1 MHHYF
6 VSSPAGMSSPHMK
19 PWAEPDAEVRTILTV
34 DDQPANLRVVID
46 CLERHG
52 LRVVVALSGDEALER
67 ARYVRPDLVLLDVHM
82 PGLDGFDTC
91 RQLKTIPSTQDIP
104 VIFMT
109 SATETPDK
117 LAAFAAGGVDYVTK
131 PVNEEEVLAR
141 VNTHLTLSA
150 LRRQLEAKNAE
161 LARSNIELEQL
172 AIERAVRARAEGESA
187 GLRKLLEER
196 DQMLADREDMLRLL
210 AHEVRQ
216 PLNNASAALQ
226 SASAAIAGLGGE
238 HNADIRRPLLRAEH
252 VLDHV
257 IGTLNNALAA
267 ATMLTSGW
275 TEPIADTDLDTLIGL
290 VVHDMAAEDRSRI
303 TVESR
308 TAMRTVQVQPLL
320 MRLALSNLLSN
331 ALAYSPSGSPVQL
344 RIRDGEEPPAIVLEV
359 ADRGEGIAADLL
371 PRVFDKGTRGRN
383 ALAKAGAG
391 LGLYIVR
398 KVVELH
404 RGSIEIVPNPPRGS
418 IARMTIPQGIEV

>member
-1 MHHYF
+1 
-6 VSSPAGMSSPHMK
+6 MK
-19 PWAEPDAEVRTILTV
+19 PLAESDKAVRTILTV
-34 DDQPANLRVVID
+34 DDQPANLRVLID
-46 CLERHG
+46 CLERSG
-52 LRVVVALSGDEALER
+52 LRVVVALSGEEALER
-67 ARYVRPDLVLLDVHM
+67 ARHVRPDLVLLDVQM
-82 PGLDGFDTC
+82 PGMDGFVTC
-91 RQLKTIPSTQDIP
+91 RELKRGAATQDIP

-109 SATETPDK
+109 SATETEDK
-117 LAAFAAGGVDYVTK
+117 LSAFAAGGVDYVTK
-131 PVNEEEVLAR
+131 PVNEDEVLAR
-141 VNTHLTLSA
+141 INTHLTLSA

-161 LARSNIELEQL
+161 LARSNVELEQL

-187 GLRKLLEER
+187 GLRRLLEER

-226 SASAAIAGLGGE
+226 SASAAIAALGNHGDADR
-238 HNADIRRPLLRAEH
+238 NADIRRPLVRAEH

-267 ATMLTSGW
+267 ATMLTSGA

-290 VVHDMAAEDRSRI
+290 VVHDMAAEERSRI
-303 TVESR
+303 AIESHS
-308 TAMRTVQVQPLL
+308 AMRTVQVQPLL

-331 ALAYSPSGSPVQL
+331 ALAYSPSGSAVQL
-344 RIRDGEEPPAIVLEV
+344 RIRDSEEPPAIVLEV
-359 ADRGEGIAADLL
+359 ADRGDGIAGDLL
-371 PRVFDKGTRGRN
+371 PRVFDKGSRGSN
-383 ALAKAGAG
+383 ARARSGAG

-398 KVVELH
+398 RVVDLH
-404 RGSIEIVPNPPRGS
+404 KGSIEIVPNTPRGS

>member
-1 MHHYF
+1 
-6 VSSPAGMSSPHMK
+6 MK
-19 PWAEPDAEVRTILTV
+19 PLADPDTTVRTILTV
-34 DDQPANLRVVID
+34 DDQPANLRVLID
-46 CLERHG
+46 CLERSG
-52 LRVVVALSGDEALER
+52 LQVVVALSGEEAIER
-67 ARYVRPDLVLLDVHM
+67 ARYVQPDLVLLDVHM
-82 PGLDGFDTC
+82 PGLDGFATC
-91 RQLKTIPSTQDIP
+91 RQLKGSPSTQDIP

-109 SATETPDK
+109 SATETQDK

-131 PVNEEEVLAR
+131 PVNEDEVLAR
-141 VNTHLTLSA
+141 INTHLTLSA
-150 LRRQLEAKNAE
+150 LRRQLEAKNAQ

-226 SASAAIAGLGGE
+226 SASAAIAAVGGE
-238 HNADIRRPLLRAEH
+238 PNADIRRPLLRAEH

-267 ATMLTSGW
+267 ATMLTSGS

-303 TVESR
+303 TVESH

-344 RIRDGEEPPAIVLEV
+344 RICDSEEPPAIVLEV
-359 ADRGEGIAADLL
+359 ADRGEGIAAELL
-371 PRVFDKGTRGRN
+371 PRVFDKGTRGSN
-383 ALAKAGAG
+383 AHAKTGAG

-404 RGSIEIVPNPPRGS
+404 QGSVEIVPNPPRGS

>member
-1 MHHYF
+1 
-6 VSSPAGMSSPHMK
+6 MK
-19 PWAEPDAEVRTILTV
+19 PLADPDTTVRTILTV
-34 DDQPANLRVVID
+34 DDQPANLRVLID
-46 CLERHG
+46 CLERSG
-52 LRVVVALSGDEALER
+52 LQVVVALSGEEAIER
-67 ARYVRPDLVLLDVHM
+67 ARYVQPDLVLLDVHM
-82 PGLDGFDTC
+82 PGLDGFATC
-91 RQLKTIPSTQDIP
+91 RQLKGSPSTQDIP

-109 SATETPDK
+109 SATETQDK

-131 PVNEEEVLAR
+131 PVNEDEVLAR
-141 VNTHLTLSA
+141 INTHLTLST

-226 SASAAIAGLGGE
+226 SASAAIAAVGGE
-238 HNADIRRPLLRAEH
+238 PNADIRRPLLRAEH

-267 ATMLTSGW
+267 ATMLTSGS

-303 TVESR
+303 TVESH

-344 RIRDGEEPPAIVLEV
+344 RICDSEEPPAIVLEV
-359 ADRGEGIAADLL
+359 ADRGEGIAAELL
-371 PRVFDKGTRGRN
+371 PRVFDKGTRGSN
-383 ALAKAGAG
+383 AHAKTGAG

-404 RGSIEIVPNPPRGS
+404 QGSVEIVPNPPRGS

>member
-1 MHHYF
+1 
-6 VSSPAGMSSPHMK
+6 MK
-19 PWAEPDAEVRTILTV
+19 PLAEPDTAVRTILTV

-46 CLERHG
+46 CLERNG
-52 LRVVVALSGDEALER
+52 LRVVVALSGEEALER
-67 ARYVRPDLVLLDVHM
+67 ARHVRPDLVLLDVHM
-82 PGLDGFDTC
+82 PGMDGFATC
-91 RQLKTIPSTQDIP
+91 RQLKAGPPTADIP

-109 SATETPDK
+109 SATETEDK

-131 PVNEEEVLAR
+131 PVNEDEVLAR
-141 VNTHLTLSA
+141 INTHLTLSM

-226 SASAAIAGLGGE
+226 NASAAIAGIGGPGGTDGNAARSADK
-238 HNADIRRPLLRAEH
+238 NADIRRPLLRAEH

-267 ATMLTSGW
+267 ATMLTSGA

-290 VVHDMAAEDRSRI
+290 VVHDMAAEDRGRI
-303 TVESR
+303 TIESH

-331 ALAYSPSGSPVQL
+331 ALAYSPAGSAVQL
-344 RIRDGEEPPAIVLEV
+344 RVRDSEEPPAIVLEV
-359 ADRGEGIAADLL
+359 ADRGDGIAADLL
-371 PRVFDKGTRGRN
+371 PRVFDKGTRGSN
-383 ALAKAGAG
+383 ARARTGAG

-398 KVVELH
+398 RVVDLH
-404 RGSIEIVPNPPRGS
+404 QGSVEIVPNPPRGS

>member
-1 MHHYF
+1 
-6 VSSPAGMSSPHMK
+6 MK
-19 PWAEPDAEVRTILTV
+19 PLADPDTTMRTILTV
-34 DDQPANLRVVID
+34 DDQPANLRVLID
-46 CLERHG
+46 CLERSG
-52 LRVVVALSGDEALER
+52 LQVVVALSGEEAIER
-67 ARYVRPDLVLLDVHM
+67 ARYVQPDLVLLDVHM
-82 PGLDGFDTC
+82 PGLDGFATC
-91 RQLKTIPSTQDIP
+91 RQLKGCPSTQDIP

-109 SATETPDK
+109 SATETQDK
-117 LAAFAAGGVDYVTK
+117 LTAFAAGGVDYVTK
-131 PVNEEEVLAR
+131 PVNEDEVLAR
-141 VNTHLTLSA
+141 INTHLTLSA

-226 SASAAIAGLGGE
+226 SASAAIAAVGGE
-238 HNADIRRPLLRAEH
+238 PNADIRRPLLRAEH

-267 ATMLTSGW
+267 ATMLTSGS

-303 TVESR
+303 TVESH

-344 RIRDGEEPPAIVLEV
+344 RIRDSEEPPAIVMEV
-359 ADRGEGIAADLL
+359 ADRGEGIASELL
-371 PRVFDKGTRGRN
+371 PRVFDKGTRGSN
-383 ALAKAGAG
+383 AHAKTGAG

-404 RGSIEIVPNPPRGS
+404 QGSVEIVPNPPRGS